1 MTIGNNIKTVR
12 ELQNYTQDYVAEK
25 LGITQSAYSKIER
38 DEVDITFSKLQKI
51 CEVLSVSLA
60 DIINLEAKNIIA
72 NNKFD
77 NNSAVWNHITNYSI
91 DAKLE
96 DLYREHIELLKDKI
110 KRLES
115 KE

>member
-12 ELQNYTQDYVAEK
+12 ELQNFTQDYVAEK

-51 CEVLSVSLA
+51 CEVLSVNLS

-77 NNSAVWNHITNYSI
+77 NNSAVWNNVTNYSI
-91 DAKLE
+91 DGKLE
-96 DLYREHIELLKDKI
+96 ELYREHIELLKEKI
-110 KRLES
+110 RNLEG
-115 KE
+115 KA